1 MAQIN
6 NAITFLYN
14 KLFDDAIS
22 EIKSNLKPTF
32 NRPYIYLWVNV
43 QNALKIRGL
52 YDTGA
57 DISCMSE
64 KIFRQIPPQK
74 RPIKPNIDKS
84 PNFCSAGG
92 PAFAS

>member
-14 KLFDDAIS
+14 KLFADAIS
-22 EIKSNLKPTF
+22 EIKSSLKPTF
-32 NRPYIYLWVNV
+32 NRPYLWVNV

-57 DISCMSE
+57 DISCISK
-64 KIFRQIPPQK
+64 KIF
-74 RPIKPNIDKS
+74 
-84 PNFCSAGG
+84 
-92 PAFAS
+92 